1 MRRVLESKEQVG
13 TIWCY
18 SCGSPM
24 EMQEKLPL
32 THAQIL
38 SMVQDS
44 SKKLL
49 QELGLRVRETDS
61 TTPYIIRGPRRRP
74 HVDNGEVTVGGL
86 TWAQRM
92 RDWRKAAIRRRTR
105 SRKTI
110 GTDGRI
116 GLSVNDG
123 VASPHTNS
131 AVISWR
137 SSTLAATLTGIW
149 LLRQMSWAGVKKP

>member
-1 MRRVLESKEQVG
+1 MCLKCFAKEQVG

-18 SCGSPM
+18 SCGNPM

-44 SKKLL
+44 SKELL

-61 TTPYIIRGPRRRP
+61 VTPHRIRGPRRRP
-74 HVDNGEVTVGGL
+74 HGDTAEITVGGL

-92 RDWRKAAIRRRTR
+92 RDWRKAAY
-105 SRKTI
+105 K
-110 GTDGRI
+110 
-116 GLSVNDG
+116 
-123 VASPHTNS
+123 
-131 AVISWR
+131 
-137 SSTLAATLTGIW
+137 
-149 LLRQMSWAGVKKP
+149 